1 MSEQQT
7 DKVDYAKLFE
17 KERFEWREKI
27 QIISLNLKNIK
38 TVAEAQVELFSTRQ
52 ILLEYSFKLAQI
64 VSKLSS
70 RERQTRAAKLKDYNQ
85 NSDVRYGSNETKVLI
100 EGDVAEIV
108 GKIEMVEGHRQPLEL
123 IQIFAHFA
131 LIINFLILYFLLLIL
146 KQFHLR
152 LLYLYYMF
160 FYVLNILIE
169 IYKIFHIRISIERH
183 FLLKYYHFL
192 SFVPFYVLCFLNV
205 YCNAIYDMYDNHK
218 LHNYIFYLLFG
229 TFFYHFLSYTIIKIL
244 FLSFKQKMI

>member
-70 RERQTRAAKLKDYNQ
+70 RERQTRAAKLKDYSQ

-100 EGDVAEIV
+100 EGDVAEIIS
-108 GKIEMVEGHRQPLEL
+108 KIEMVEGHRKFIDQTIQTVDHMLYGIKSRIALED
-123 IQIFAHFA
+123 
-131 LIINFLILYFLLLIL
+131 Y
-146 KQFHLR
+146 LR
-152 LLYLYYMF
+152 G
-160 FYVLNILIE
+160 
-169 IYKIFHIRISIERH
+169 S
-183 FLLKYYHFL
+183 
-192 SFVPFYVLCFLNV
+192 
-205 YCNAIYDMYDNHK
+205 
-218 LHNYIFYLLFG
+218 
-229 TFFYHFLSYTIIKIL
+229 TIK
-244 FLSFKQKMI
+244 